1 MAGMTKSLSEV
12 VTSLPPSRVQV
23 NLDLF
28 NIVSFISVK
37 KTQHSRR
44 QCVASIHQAK
54 EKRGSVIYRYEGNIL
69 QANLYLVDISI
80 LTVIAGATGSAAYF
94 CTRQMEA
101 GWERR

>member
-1 MAGMTKSLSEV
+1 MAGMTKSLSED
-12 VTSLPPSRVQV
+12 VTSLPPSHVQV
-23 NLDLF
+23 IINLVLF

-54 EKRGSVIYRYEGNIL
+54 EKRGSVIYRCEGNIL

-94 CTRQMEA
+94 
-101 GWERR
+101 